1 MIERM
6 SVMNRNRKLNRISKT
21 VISGLLV
28 TSLVVSNGAY
38 ANAQKISKDE
48 SVYVNADESGATTKI
63 TVSNWLKNAGIN
75 GTINDE
81 SDLKDIQNVKGD
93 ETFTQNGDDVQ
104 WSAGSNDI
112 YYQGTTD
119 KELPVGVE
127 IKYELDGKE
136 IAAKDLLGQS
146 GKLKITVSYTNKS
159 KSTQTINGEK
169 QEMYTPFVMA
179 TGIILPDDKF
189 SNVEVDDGKIINEG
203 SNNIVVGFG
212 MPGMA
217 ESLDLDED
225 AADKLPEGFTVTADV
240 TNFSIGNTITFAS
253 PSILSDLELDDI
265 DDLDDLENKLEK
277 LVDSSEDLVDG
288 SKKLSN
294 KMGELEDKFDDYQD
308 GEKSL
313 NKGIKDL
320 VNGGTTLKKGVKD
333 YTNGVDTLAKGTQ
346 SYVNGAKQITDGNQK
361 LYEAVKD
368 MPSSYKEFS
377 DGLQAYTKGVD
388 TLADTKTA
396 KQLTDGADAV
406 TAGIG
411 TLNENLG
418 KLESSYDNY
427 TLLADGLKAQAA
439 QISDPTQKATILAYV
454 QKLEELYQG
463 QKASVGALVSATN
476 KESTLK
482 SGASQ
487 VAAGIKKVMT
497 GAQTLSGNSATL
509 RSADQKLTSSIATLT
524 ASVKKL
530 SEGSK
535 TLSSNDR
542 KLLAGAKKILK
553 ASKSVKSGSDKLIN
567 GANKLKKGSNKLHKA
582 TGKVADGIGKL
593 SDGADDLYEGM
604 DKFDQKGIQ
613 KLNNVYEDDIKTLKT
628 RLEKLTDMS
637 KDYTNFSGIS
647 KGMDGKVKF
656 VIETAEVK
664 KDDEQ

>member
-427 TLLADGLKAQAA
+427 KLIADGLKAQAA

-476 KESTLK
+476 NKSTLK

-535 TLSSNDR
+535 KLSSNDR

>member
-1 MIERM
+1 
-6 SVMNRNRKLNRISKT
+6 MNRNRKLNRISKT

-189 SNVEVDDGKIINEG
+189 STVEVDDGKIINEG

-240 TNFSIGNTITFAS
+240 TDFSIGNTITFAS

-320 VNGGTTLKKGVKD
+320 VNGGATLKKGVKD
-333 YTNGVDTLAKGTQ
+333 YTDGVDTLAKGTQ
-346 SYVNGAKQITDGNQK
+346 KYVNGAKQITDGNQK

-427 TLLADGLKAQAA
+427 KLLADGLKAQAA

-487 VAAGIKKVMT
+487 VAVGIKKVMT

>member
-427 TLLADGLKAQAA
+427 KLLADGLKAQAA
-439 QISDPTQKATILAYV
+439 QISDLTQKATILAYV

-476 KESTLK
+476 NKSTLK

-535 TLSSNDR
+535 KLSSNDR

>member
-169 QEMYTPFVMA
+169 QEMYTPFVVA

-346 SYVNGAKQITDGNQK
+346 KYVNGAKQITDGNQK

-388 TLADTKTA
+388 TLADAKTS

-427 TLLADGLKAQAA
+427 KLLAEGLKAQAA

-535 TLSSNDR
+535 KLSSNDR

>member
-240 TNFSIGNTITFAS
+240 TDFSIGNTITFAS

-277 LVDSSEDLVDG
+277 LVDSSENLVDG

-427 TLLADGLKAQAA
+427 KLLADGLKAQAA

-454 QKLEELYQG
+454 QKLEELYRG

-476 KESTLK
+476 NESTLK

-487 VAAGIKKVMT
+487 VAVGIKKVMT

>member
-146 GKLKITVSYTNKS
+146 GKLKITVYYTNKS

-346 SYVNGAKQITDGNQK
+346 KYVNGAKQITDGNQK

-388 TLADTKTA
+388 TLADAKTS

-427 TLLADGLKAQAA
+427 KLLAEGLKAQAA

-535 TLSSNDR
+535 KLSSNDR

>member
-75 GTINDE
+75 GMINDE

-240 TNFSIGNTITFAS
+240 TDFSIGNTITFAS

-427 TLLADGLKAQAA
+427 KLLANGLKAQAA

-476 KESTLK
+476 NKSTLK

-535 TLSSNDR
+535 KLSSNDR

>member
-277 LVDSSEDLVDG
+277 LVDYSEDLVDG

-294 KMGELEDKFDDYQD
+294 KMGELEDKFDDYQN

-346 SYVNGAKQITDGNQK
+346 SYVNGAKQITDGNKK

-427 TLLADGLKAQAA
+427 KLLADGLKAQAA

-454 QKLEELYQG
+454 QKLEELYRG

-487 VAAGIKKVMT
+487 VAVGIKKVMT

>member
-294 KMGELEDKFDDYQD
+294 KMGELEDKFDDYQN

-427 TLLADGLKAQAA
+427 KLLADGLKAQAA

>member
-75 GTINDE
+75 GMINDE

-240 TNFSIGNTITFAS
+240 TDFSIGNTITFAS

-427 TLLADGLKAQAA
+427 KLLADGLKAQAA

-476 KESTLK
+476 NKSTLK

-535 TLSSNDR
+535 KLSSNDR

>member
-427 TLLADGLKAQAA
+427 KLLADGLKAQAA

-454 QKLEELYQG
+454 QKLEELYRG

>member
-346 SYVNGAKQITDGNQK
+346 SYVNGAKQITDGNKK

-427 TLLADGLKAQAA
+427 KLLAEGLKAQAA

-454 QKLEELYQG
+454 QKLEELYRG

-487 VAAGIKKVMT
+487 VAVGIKKVMT

-535 TLSSNDR
+535 KLSSNDR

>member
-48 SVYVNADESGATTKI
+48 SVYVNADESGTTTKI

-159 KSTQTINGEK
+159 KFTQTINGEK

-427 TLLADGLKAQAA
+427 KLLADGLKAQAA

-476 KESTLK
+476 NKSTLK

-535 TLSSNDR
+535 KLSSNDR

>member
-427 TLLADGLKAQAA
+427 KLLADGLKAQAA

-454 QKLEELYQG
+454 QKLEELYRG

-487 VAAGIKKVMT
+487 VAVGIKKVMT

-535 TLSSNDR
+535 TLSNNDR

>member
-346 SYVNGAKQITDGNQK
+346 SYVNGAKQITDGNKK

-427 TLLADGLKAQAA
+427 KLLADGLKAQAA

-454 QKLEELYQG
+454 QKLEELYRG

-487 VAAGIKKVMT
+487 VAVGIKKVMT

-535 TLSSNDR
+535 KMSSNDR

>member
-48 SVYVNADESGATTKI
+48 SVYVNADESGETTKI

-240 TNFSIGNTITFAS
+240 TDFSIGNTITFAS

-288 SKKLSN
+288 SKKLSD

-320 VNGGTTLKKGVKD
+320 VNGGATLKKGVKD
-333 YTNGVDTLAKGTQ
+333 YTDGVDTLAKGTQ
-346 SYVNGAKQITDGNQK
+346 KYVNGAKQITDGNQK

-388 TLADTKTA
+388 TLADAKTS

-427 TLLADGLKAQAA
+427 KLLADGLKAQAA

-487 VAAGIKKVMT
+487 VAVGIKKVMT

-664 KDDEQ
+664 KDDEE

>member
-6 SVMNRNRKLNRISKT
+6 SIMNRNRKLNRISKT

-93 ETFTQNGDDVQ
+93 ETFTQNGEDVQ
-104 WSAGSNDI
+104 WSAGSDDI

-146 GKLKITVSYTNKS
+146 GKVKITVSYTNKS

-212 MPGMA
+212 VPGMA

-240 TNFSIGNTITFAS
+240 TDFSIGNTITFAS

-288 SKKLSN
+288 SKKLSD

-320 VNGGTTLKKGVKD
+320 VNGGATLKKGVKE
-333 YTNGVDTLAKGTQ
+333 YTDGVDTLAKGTQ

-361 LYEAVKD
+361 LYAAVKD

-427 TLLADGLKAQAA
+427 KLLADGLKAQAA

-463 QKASVGALVSATN
+463 QKASVGALVSATDS
-476 KESTLK
+476 KSTLK

-542 KLLAGAKKILK
+542 KLLVGAKKILK

-593 SDGADDLYEGM
+593 SDGANDLYEGM

-647 KGMDGKVKF
+647 KGMDGNVKF

-664 KDDEQ
+664 KDDEE

>member
-427 TLLADGLKAQAA
+427 KLLADGLKAQAA

-628 RLEKLTDMS
+628 RLEKLTDM
-637 KDYTNFSGIS
+637 
-647 KGMDGKVKF
+647 
-656 VIETAEVK
+656 
-664 KDDEQ
+664 

>member
-159 KSTQTINGEK
+159 KFTQTINGEK

-427 TLLADGLKAQAA
+427 KLLADGLKAQAA

-476 KESTLK
+476 NKSTLK

-535 TLSSNDR
+535 KLSSNDR

>member
-48 SVYVNADESGATTKI
+48 SVYVNADESGTTTKI

-240 TNFSIGNTITFAS
+240 TDFSIGNTITFAS

-427 TLLADGLKAQAA
+427 KLLADGLKAQAA

-476 KESTLK
+476 NKSTLK

-535 TLSSNDR
+535 KLSSNDR

-613 KLNNVYEDDIKTLKT
+613 ILNNVYEDDIKTLKT

>member
-427 TLLADGLKAQAA
+427 KLLAEGLKAQAA

-535 TLSSNDR
+535 KLSSNDR

>member
-1 MIERM
+1 
-6 SVMNRNRKLNRISKT
+6 MNRNRKLNRISKT

-48 SVYVNADESGATTKI
+48 SVYVNADESGTTTKI

-240 TNFSIGNTITFAS
+240 TDFSIGNTITFAS

-427 TLLADGLKAQAA
+427 KLLADGLKAQAA

-454 QKLEELYQG
+454 QKLEELYRG

-476 KESTLK
+476 NKSTLK

>member
-81 SDLKDIQNVKGD
+81 SNLKDIQNVKGD

-308 GEKSL
+308 GEKSM

-346 SYVNGAKQITDGNQK
+346 SYVNGAKQITNGNQK

-427 TLLADGLKAQAA
+427 KLLAEGLKAQAA

-487 VAAGIKKVMT
+487 VAVGIKKVMT

-567 GANKLKKGSNKLHKA
+567 GANKLKKGSNKLHKE